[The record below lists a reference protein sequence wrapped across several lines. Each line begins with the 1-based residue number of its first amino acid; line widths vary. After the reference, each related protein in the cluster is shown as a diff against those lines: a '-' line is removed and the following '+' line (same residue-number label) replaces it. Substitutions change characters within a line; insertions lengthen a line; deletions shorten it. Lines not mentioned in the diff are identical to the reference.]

1 MGTNHDTRDGTCVRD
16 FIHVTDLIDAHILAM
31 EKATANPPSLYN
43 VGTGRG
49 VSVKEFVD
57 ACKKVTKVPIKVV
70 EQKEAR
76 PGDYAE
82 VYANVD
88 KIEEELGWKA
98 RYVDLEESLG
108 HAWKWRKKHPSG
120 Y

>member
-1 MGTNHDTRDGTCVRD
+1 
-16 FIHVTDLIDAHILAM
+16 
-31 EKATANPPSLYN
+31 
-43 VGTGRG
+43 
-49 VSVKEFVD
+49 
-57 ACKKVTKVPIKVV
+57 VPIKVV

>member
-1 MGTNHDTRDGTCVRD
+1 
-16 FIHVTDLIDAHILAM
+16 
-31 EKATANPPSLYN
+31 
-43 VGTGRG
+43 
-49 VSVKEFVD
+49 
-57 ACKKVTKVPIKVV
+57 VV

-98 RYVDLEESLG
+98 RYVDLEGSLG

>member
-1 MGTNHDTRDGTCVRD
+1 MRYMEKGWQTCRAYKQRRDGERREREG
-16 FIHVTDLIDAHILAM
+16 IR
-31 EKATANPPSLYN
+31 
-43 VGTGRG
+43 GTR
-49 VSVKEFVD
+49 
-57 ACKKVTKVPIKVV
+57 KKVTKVPIKVV

-108 HAWKWRKKHPSG
+108 TRGNGGRSIRADTTRDYSIFG
-120 Y
+120 GVNNTL